1 MSFFKRLFGADK
13 AQENVTQTTWEIP
26 VLSIER
32 LTPSAVKVVFDLPED
47 AAQAFQYIPGQYLNV
62 GVIINGSKHQRSYSI
77 CSAPHEPLAIGVKQ
91 VENGLVSS
99 FINTDLKPGDTLLL
113 DVPNGNFRLTDIG
126 GNYVAFAAGS
136 GITPIL
142 SMLKTISTSN
152 QGSIKLFYGN
162 KSPEQTMFLKDI
174 EELNQKQQI
183 SATLVYSQYGETKS
197 RISDEFV
204 KAIIKSDLDLLKKD
218 GFFICGPEEM
228 IVSVAEALKLFG
240 VADDKIYF
248 ELFTAPTLIQSK
260 TKVVADFKGVSH
272 VEIILDGE
280 KVSFDLASDGP
291 RIIDALD
298 EQGIDAPYS
307 CRGGVCCTCRGKI
320 LEGSATMDHNLAL
333 TDKEVA
339 EGYVLTC
346 QAHPTSEKLIISF
359 DE

>member
-13 AQENVTQTTWEIP
+13 SEEHTTQTTWEIP
-26 VLSIER
+26 VLSIEC
-32 LTPSAVKVVFDLPED
+32 LTPSAVKVVFDIPEE
-47 AAQAFQYIPGQYLNV
+47 AVKAFQYIPGQYLNI
-62 GVIINGSKHQRSYSI
+62 GLTINGSKYQRSYSI

-91 VENGLVSS
+91 VENGLVST
-99 FINTDLKPGDTLLL
+99 FINKELKPGDTLFV
-113 DVPNGNFRLTDIG
+113 DVPNGNFRMTDIG
-126 GNYVAFAAGS
+126 GDYVAFAAGS

-142 SMLKTISTSN
+142 SMLKTMSTSK
-152 QGSIKLFYGN
+152 QGSMKLFYGN
-162 KSPEQTMFLKDI
+162 KSPEQTMFLEDV

-183 SATLVYSQYGETKS
+183 SSTLVYSQYGEARS
-197 RISDEFV
+197 RMSDEFV

-228 IVSVAEALKLFG
+228 IISVSEALKLFG
-240 VADDKIYF
+240 VSDDKIHF
-248 ELFTAPTLIQSK
+248 ELFTSPTLIQSK
-260 TKVVADFKGVSH
+260 TKVIANFKGVSE
-272 VEIILDGE
+272 VEVILDGE
-280 KVSFDLASDGP
+280 KFTFDLAADGP
-291 RIIDALD
+291 RIIDVMD